1 MNTAEFDTLVIGGG
15 ASGMAAALSTAEE
28 GWKVVIVEREEFL
41 GGILHQCIHNGFG
54 LHYFKEEL
62 TGPEYAERFSDM
74 VESSNITVYLNMTIM
89 DIMKE
94 GDGLTV
100 YGLSMDPG
108 MVRFKVRTV
117 VFANGCRERNR
128 GNIGIPGTRPSGV
141 FTAGLAQRLVN
152 LEGIVPGK
160 ECVIVG
166 SGDIGLIMARR
177 MSWIGANVKAVVEI
191 QPNPAGL
198 TRNIVQCLND
208 FDIPLYLSHVVG
220 KIKGKE
226 RVEGVE
232 VIPLENGIQRPEK
245 MFSLECDTLLLAVGL
260 VPDNELA
267 RKIGVELNQE
277 TGGPVVDSTLM
288 TGIEGVF
295 ACGNLLHVH
304 DLVDFVTE
312 ESSRCGKF
320 VSEFLI
326 GKRPEKQYRTN
337 PGKNVKYIVPNYYE
351 GARENVFYMRTLI
364 VKNNAI
370 LSVKVKGTEIYR
382 KKLRHIQPSEMI
394 QFSLKE
400 EDFKLIK
407 DKGVMEVSIE

>member
-1 MNTAEFDTLVIGGG
+1 
-15 ASGMAAALSTAEE
+15 
-28 GWKVVIVEREEFL
+28 
-41 GGILHQCIHNGFG
+41 
-54 LHYFKEEL
+54 
-62 TGPEYAERFSDM
+62 
-74 VESSNITVYLNMTIM
+74 
-89 DIMKE
+89 
-94 GDGLTV
+94 
-100 YGLSMDPG
+100 
-108 MVRFKVRTV
+108 
-117 VFANGCRERNR
+117 
-128 GNIGIPGTRPSGV
+128 
-141 FTAGLAQRLVN
+141 
-152 LEGIVPGK
+152 
-160 ECVIVG
+160 
-166 SGDIGLIMARR
+166 MARR